1 MNANDILELK
11 EPKRFI
17 EDAENFV
24 KELNKD
30 KSGRQRKNISTSQL
44 RKIYEAIINV
54 ESYDST
60 DLYLLK
66 PKLAYI
72 RGRNQIPT
80 NFLDKI
86 NDLID
91 NIEKKE
97 HLDNFK
103 KYMGAV
109 VAYNKEYGKD

>member
-1 MNANDILELK
+1 MNANDILEIR

-30 KSGRQRKNISTSQL
+30 KYGKLRKNISTSQL
-44 RKIYEAIINV
+44 RKIYDAIICVKN
-54 ESYDST
+54 YDSAE
-60 DLYLLK
+60 LYLIK
-66 PKLAYI
+66 PKLAYL
-72 RGRNQIPT
+72 RGRNQIPK
-80 NFLDKI
+80 NFVDKI
-86 NDLID
+86 NGLID
-91 NIEKKE
+91 SIEKKE
-97 HLDNFK
+97 HLVNFQ